1 MQRAKMPE
9 VTSDRRGMRL
19 YFAAEHCLM
28 AEHLSSRARAREDHL
43 VATGAESTWS
53 DLELRANTVAGI
65 MESTAFLEARVNEV
79 LRDAADDDPQQ
90 SVNLMHLA
98 PSTVALLEEFGRNDR
113 LERNLSTL
121 DKYNLVLTCASQPR
135 IDMSRRPGQ
144 DVGALFLLRNALVHF
159 KPETQWDDDEEHR
172 MERILRHLVPPS
184 VFLADAEPWWP
195 SQALTAGV
203 AEWSCLVSK
212 QLVHEWE
219 SAIRLPGSVGKELG
233 ADGPLAGV
241 ARGTIGGQHPR
252 VLSANNASRI
262 QRSEA

>member
-1 MQRAKMPE
+1 
-9 VTSDRRGMRL
+9 
-19 YFAAEHCLM
+19 M
-28 AEHLSSRARAREDHL
+28 AEHHSSRARARE
-43 VATGAESTWS
+43 AELAASGSGSART

-65 MESTAFLEARVNEV
+65 MASSAFLEARVNEV

-98 PSTVALLEEFGRNDR
+98 PSTVTLLQEFGRNDR

-121 DKYNLVLTCASQPR
+121 DKYNLVLSCASQPR

-144 DVGALFLLRNALVHF
+144 DVGALFVLRNALVHF
-159 KPETQWDDDEEHR
+159 KPETQWDDDEQHR
-172 MERILRHLVPPS
+172 MERILRHLVPQCTL
-184 VFLADAEPWWP
+184 LADVEPWWP

-219 SAIRLPGSVGKELG
+219 SVINLPTSMGTERDR
-233 ADGPLAGV
+233 AGPLASI
-241 ARGTIGGQHPR
+241 ARGTVGGQYPGA
-252 VLSANNASRI
+252 VVPANHASRV
-262 QRSEA
+262 QRSEAW